1 MSGSEQIKAMEE
13 SRRILVVDDEEIVLV
28 ALREALRREKFDV
41 VATSDA
47 TLALEYLRKENFAVI
62 LTDQQMPVLSGLELL
77 AQAKQMQPH
86 ATRILITA
94 VLSLDTVIDAI
105 NKGEI
110 YRFIVK
116 PWLHEELIV
125 TVKNAMQRYDLIRH
139 NERLQAETMG
149 MNERLLKL
157 NQSLDQQVKLVA
169 QQNDELSRLN
179 QALEENL
186 GRSVQLCL
194 ETIQTFYPTLGSQA
208 RRVNQLCRAIA
219 ESLHLTTQ
227 ERQTLDISSLLHD
240 VGLVGVPRRIIR
252 KWQMEPESLS
262 EPERI
267 LIEQHPVLGQELTSF
282 AHHLK
287 DVGAVIRAHHERF
300 DGEGYPDH
308 LERDK
313 IPWLARLLS
322 VAVHYAASNL
332 PASAVVEDIKH
343 LSGVAF
349 DPEAVRAFLRA
360 LPKATMPRKEKEV
373 LMAELQPGMIISR
386 GIYTANGLLL
396 IPEGQL
402 LTATNI
408 EKILNH
414 NRIYPITQTL
424 VVYC

>member
-1 MSGSEQIKAMEE
+1 
-13 SRRILVVDDEEIVLV
+13 
-28 ALREALRREKFDV
+28 
-41 VATSDA
+41 
-47 TLALEYLRKENFAVI
+47 
-62 LTDQQMPVLSGLELL
+62 MPVLSGLELL